1 MVIYMQK
8 QMSSKKIIIMIVAAV
23 FVVAAAAVILLSKK
37 DEFFRSILVY
47 DLEGNAVIE
56 RADIG
61 TIDAA
66 ENLYLES
73 GDRVSVK
80 EESMMRMKLD
90 DDKYIT
96 AEENT
101 VFSLEAKGDAKDSKT
116 KINLEQGSI
125 TNEIQNPLSGESVY
139 ETATPNSVM
148 AVRGTIYRAELS
160 DDGEGG
166 QDMRICC
173 FQGTVAT
180 TPILPDG
187 TMGEVVLVHAGSE
200 LTVDREGN
208 TEGPQDIDFNTLP
221 EQALWT
227 LNDIVSSGTEITG
240 ISKEELNNILSSDK
254 NDVSADTQEN
264 ETSESE
270 IAQDTLEVSKAD
282 QAETDDDKQSENE
295 AQSDNNKKEDS
306 NKKAPR
312 NDKDKTNDKKEGSG
326 AVDKEDK
333 QPQNTTPS
341 SGDTSDKS
349 GNTTSDDGSQDSNS
363 DNSSDGSQDKK
374 PDKDSGN
381 KPKKPSKTVTYTVT
395 YKYQGSVFAS
405 QSVKKG
411 DKATAPTLAPATEG
425 AWDFNFDTK
434 ITADTTIEWK

>member
-1 MVIYMQK
+1 MVICMQK
-8 QMSSKKIIIMIVAAV
+8 QMSSKKMIIMIVAAV

-80 EESMMRMKLD
+80 EDSMMRMKLD

-116 KINLEQGSI
+116 KITLEQGSI
-125 TNEIQNPLSGESVY
+125 TNEIQNPLSGEAVY

-166 QDMRICC
+166 QDMRLCC

-187 TMGEVVLVHAGSE
+187 TMGEEVLVHAGSE
-200 LTVDREGN
+200 LTVDSEGT
-208 TEGPQDIDFNTLP
+208 TEGPQDIDFDTLP
-221 EQALWT
+221 EQALLT
-227 LNDIVSSGTEITG
+227 LSDIVSSGTEITG
-240 ISKEELNNILSSDK
+240 ISKEELNNLLSSDK
-254 NDVSADTQEN
+254 NDVSADVQEN
-264 ETSESE
+264 KTSESE
-270 IAQDTLEVSKAD
+270 IAKDTSEVSKAD
-282 QAETDDDKQSENE
+282 QAETDDNKQSGNE
-295 AQSDNNKKEDS
+295 VQSDNNKKDDS
-306 NKKAPR
+306 NKKTPR
-312 NDKDKTNDKKEGSG
+312 NDKNKTTDKKDGNNVG
-326 AVDKEDK
+326 DKDDK
-333 QPQNTTPS
+333 QSQNTTPS
-341 SGDTSDKS
+341 SDDKPDKS
-349 GNTTSDDGSQDSNS
+349 GSTASDDGSQDGNS
-363 DNSSDGSQDKK
+363 DNDSGDSQDNK
-374 PDKDSGN
+374 PDNGSGN
-381 KPKKPSKTVTYTVT
+381 KPKKPSKKVTYTVT
-395 YKYQGSVFAS
+395 YKYQGSVFAT

-411 DKATAPTLAPATEG
+411 DKATAPTLAPASEG

>member
-23 FVVAAAAVILLSKK
+23 FVVVAAAVILLSKK

-116 KINLEQGSI
+116 KITLEQGAI
-125 TNEIQNPLSGESVY
+125 TNEIQNPLSGEAVY

-187 TMGEVVLVHAGSE
+187 TMGEEVLVHAGSE
-200 LTVDREGN
+200 LTVDSEGS
-208 TEGPQDIDFNTLP
+208 TEGPQDIDFGTLP
-221 EQALWT
+221 EQALLT
-227 LNDIVSSGTEITG
+227 LSDIVSNGTEITG
-240 ISKEELNNILSSDK
+240 ISKEELDGLLSSSDK
-254 NDVSADTQEN
+254 NDVSVDTQEN
-264 ETSESE
+264 KPSESE
-270 IAQDTLEVSKAD
+270 IANDTPEVSKAD
-282 QAETDDDKQSENE
+282 QAEANDDKQSENE
-295 AQSDNNKKEDS
+295 DRSDNNKKNDNNNKSDS
-306 NKKAPR
+306 KKTPG
-312 NDKDKTNDKKEGSG
+312 NDKGNTTDKKEGSD
-326 AVDKEDK
+326 AADKEDK

-341 SGDTSDKS
+341 SGDTP
-349 GNTTSDDGSQDSNS
+349 DDGSQDSNS
-363 DNSSDGSQDKK
+363 DNGSGDSQDKK
-374 PDKDSGN
+374 PDKDSGS

-411 DKATAPTLAPATEG
+411 DKATAPTLAPAAEG

>member
-1 MVIYMQK
+1 MQK
-8 QMSSKKIIIMIVAAV
+8 QISSKKIIIMIVAAV
-23 FVVAAAAVILLSKK
+23 VVVAAAAVILLSGK

-101 VFSLEAKGDAKDSKT
+101 IFSLQAKGDAKDSKT
-116 KINLEQGSI
+116 KITLEQGSI
-125 TNEIQNPLSGESVY
+125 TNEIQNPLSGEAVY

-166 QDMRICC
+166 QNMRICC

-180 TPILPDG
+180 TPIMPDG
-187 TMGEVVLVHAGSE
+187 TMGEEVLVHAGSE
-200 LTVDREGN
+200 LTVDSEGN
-208 TEGPQDIDFNTLP
+208 TEGPKDIDFDTLP
-221 EQALWT
+221 EQAIWT

-240 ISKEELNNILSSDK
+240 ISKEELNSLISSDK
-254 NDVSADTQEN
+254 NDMSADTQKN

-270 IAQDTLEVSKAD
+270 IVQGTTEVSEAG
-282 QAETDDDKQSENE
+282 QAETDDNKQSKDD
-295 AQSDNNKKEDS
+295 AQSGNNKKDDS
-306 NKKAPR
+306 NKKTSR
-312 NDKDKTNDKKEGSG
+312 NDKDKTTDKKDGKNVG
-326 AVDKEDK
+326 DKDDK
-333 QPQNTTPS
+333 QPQNTSPS
-341 SGDTSDKS
+341 SDDKSDKS
-349 GNTTSDDGSQDSNS
+349 GNTTPNDDSQDSNS
-363 DNSSDGSQDKK
+363 DNGSGDSQDKK
-374 PDKDSGN
+374 PDNGSGS

-395 YKYQGSVFAS
+395 YKYQGSVFAT

-411 DKATAPTLAPATEG
+411 DKATAPTLVPATEG

>member
-1 MVIYMQK
+1 MQK
-8 QMSSKKIIIMIVAAV
+8 QISSKKIIIMIASAV
-23 FVVAAAAVILLSKK
+23 FVVAAAAVILLSGK

-96 AEENT
+96 AEANT

-160 DDGEGG
+160 DDGDGG

-180 TPILPDG
+180 TPILPNG
-187 TMGEVVLVHAGSE
+187 TMGEEVLVHAGSE
-200 LTVDREGN
+200 LVVYSDGTVD
-208 TEGPQDIDFNTLP
+208 GPRNIDFDTLS
-221 EQALWT
+221 EQAIWT

-240 ISKEELNNILSSDK
+240 ISKEELNSLISSDK

-264 ETSESE
+264 ETAESE
-270 IAQDTLEVSKAD
+270 IAKDTTEVSEAD
-282 QAETDDDKQSENE
+282 QTETNENKQNENDAKSDKNE
-295 AQSDNNKKEDS
+295 KSGS
-306 NKKAPR
+306 NKKTDR
-312 NDKDKTNDKKEGSG
+312 SDKSGTTGKKEGDG
-326 AVDKEDK
+326 TVGKEDK
-333 QPQNTTPS
+333 QPQDTTPS

-349 GNTTSDDGSQDSNS
+349 GNTTPNDD
-363 DNSSDGSQDKK
+363 SQDKK
-374 PDKDSGN
+374 PDKDSDS
-381 KPKKPSKTVTYTVT
+381 KPKKPSKKVTYTVT
-395 YKYQGSVFAS
+395 YKYQGSVFAT

-411 DKATAPTLAPATEG
+411 DKATAPTLAPAKEG
-425 AWDFNFDTK
+425 TWDFNFDTK